1 MIPAEQ
7 RACSVAD
14 EQHAADFYGCRNAGG
29 AADAFEL
36 IEAELQTEGE
46 EQEDDAD
53 FGPGVDI
60 RAVCY
65 GRKKVEVWS
74 CDEAGDDITKD
85 QRLVNLFKKNRSD
98 TGDEQNHAQ
107 VGDDS
112 W

>member
-1 MIPAEQ
+1 MVPAEQ

-14 EQHAADFYGCRNAGG
+14 EQHAADFDGCCNAGS

-36 IEAELQTEGE
+36 IKAELQAEGK
-46 EQEDDAD
+46 EQEDNAD

-60 RAVCY
+60 CAVCY

-74 CDEAGDDITKD
+74 CDEAGDDITKN
-85 QRLVNLFKKNRSD
+85 QGLVYLFKKNRSD

-107 VGDDS
+107 VGDNS